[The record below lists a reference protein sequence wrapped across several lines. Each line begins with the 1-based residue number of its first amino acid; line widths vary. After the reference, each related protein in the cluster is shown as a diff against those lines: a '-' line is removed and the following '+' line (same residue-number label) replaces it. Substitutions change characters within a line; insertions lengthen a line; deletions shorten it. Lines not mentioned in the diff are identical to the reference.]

1 MYLLVLGYYIVVE
14 WGCRENRWLNYC
26 FEGLKKKKKKEN
38 DSEKEY
44 SPMTEFFVHKT
55 KTICIIPIFINP
67 KFDTVRAKTTQ
78 DISITRHQFRSHGEI
93 SLLSRASHCDSI
105 RSASDQS
112 LLTING
118 PFKINREIKRSS
130 WSRRLINRTGE
141 TIFRIFER
149 ALLASRSNRLI
160 RDTHAFF
167 PPETGRGCGVTYVW
181 GVAHGFI
188 NGKVAFRG
196 LSAYSSSRNVPCFFS
211 PGLKTDR
218 CHCTDRNCAIFRNLS
233 SICGAGNFF
242 FFFLE
247 TNLLAVQQLQQAFG
261 Y

>member
-1 MYLLVLGYYIVVE
+1 
-14 WGCRENRWLNYC
+14 
-26 FEGLKKKKKKEN
+26 
-38 DSEKEY
+38 
-44 SPMTEFFVHKT
+44 MTEFFVHKT

-218 CHCTDRNCAIFRNLS
+218 CHCTDRNCAILFDSIFRNLS